1 MDIIIAIILGI
12 VEGITEWLP
21 ISSTGHLIIV
31 EHFLSLNQSDAF
43 KLMFDYVIQLGAI
56 LSVVVIYFHTLN
68 PFSRTKTHKEVQRT
82 WQLWAKILVACVPA
96 VVIALP
102 LNDWFDANFN
112 KYVPV
117 AIMLII
123 YGVAFILIERY
134 WVPNHEFT
142 VTRVGQ
148 ISYRMALIIGGF
160 QVLAL
165 MPGTSR
171 SGATIVGALLIGI
184 SRTAGAEFSFF
195 LGIPAMIG
203 ASGLKLFKYFTGG
216 NTLDLY
222 QFFILLIAFVVAFG
236 VSMFAIRWLM
246 NYVKSH
252 DFTFFGKY
260 RIALGLI
267 LIIIAIIS
275 VMMGQTV

>member
-1 MDIIIAIILGI
+1 MDIIKAIILGI

-31 EHFLSLNQSDAF
+31 EHFLGLNQSAAF

-68 PFSRTKTHKEVQRT
+68 PFSRTKTKKQVQRT

-123 YGVAFILIERY
+123 YGAAFILIERY
-134 WVPNHEFT
+134 WVPNHQFA

-148 ISYRMALIIGGF
+148 ISYRMALIIGAF

-203 ASGLKLFKYFTGG
+203 ASGLKVLKFFMGG
-216 NTLDLY
+216 NSLNLY

-236 VSMFAIRWLM
+236 VSMLAIRWLM

-260 RIALGLI
+260 RIALGLV
-267 LIIIAIIS
+267 LIVVAVIS
-275 VMMGQTV
+275 GLLGQPV